1 MTKDTLES
9 IRNEY
14 ESSIIA
20 QRIAFLIQAGPGDRA
35 ELASI
40 ATAATRTANDNRR
53 KYEAAVYEHW
63 KETNEEL
70 EF

>member
-1 MTKDTLES
+1 MNETTLAS
-9 IRNEY
+9 IRNKY

-20 QRIAFLIQAGPGDRA
+20 QKIAFLIQSGAGDRA

-40 ATAATRTANDNRR
+40 ATEASRVANDNRR

-63 KETNEEL
+63 KETNE
-70 EF
+70 